1 MTVLEARFRV
11 EVGGGSFAVQ
21 SEMALESGVLIF
33 FGPSGA
39 GKSLTVAALA
49 GLVRPTEGFIRLGD
63 AVLFDSTEGTW
74 VSPRDRRIG
83 YVPQHHA
90 LFPFTDVVGNV
101 TFGLPKARRRA
112 EDPDVAELLL
122 ELGLEHLKHSR
133 PEELS
138 GGERQR
144 VALARALAVRPQLL
158 LLDEPFASIDV
169 TGRRALRETLLRT
182 LARHGVPA
190 VFVTH
195 SPEEALRLGDSVVRF
210 ERGRGR
216 PAGRPEE
223 ALAEHA
229 MTLQAQV
236 EGNSAG
242 TDGRRVLQLTDAVL
256 TVPDEAAP
264 GEGPLRWTLPL
275 SGGGNER

>member
-1 MTVLEARFRV
+1 MTTLEADFRV
-11 EVGGGSFAVQ
+11 EVGGGSFVVQ
-21 SEMALESGVLIF
+21 SEMALDSGVLIF
-33 FGPSGA
+33 FGPSCA

-49 GLVRPTEGFIRLGD
+49 GLVRPTEGFIRLGE
-63 AVLFDSTEGTW
+63 AVLFDSKTDTW
-74 VSPRDRRIG
+74 VPPRDRQVG

-90 LFPFTDVVGNV
+90 LFPFRDVVGNV
-101 TFGLPKARRRA
+101 TFGLPKERRTDQ
-112 EDPDVAELLL
+112 DPAVAELLT
-122 ELGLEHLKHSR
+122 ELGLDHLKRSR
-133 PEELS
+133 PDELS

-182 LARHGVPA
+182 LRKHRVPA

-210 ERGRGR
+210 ERGRGT
-216 PAGRPEE
+216 PAGTPEQ
-223 ALAEHA
+223 ALAQHA

-236 EGNSAG
+236 LGSAVAE
-242 TDGRRVLQLTDAVL
+242 DGRQILELAQASL
-256 TVPDEAAP
+256 TVPEDAAP
-264 GEGPLRWTLPL
+264 DEGPLRWTLPL
-275 SGGGNER
+275 SGGGS